1 MRVAVITT
9 QTPFASGRADW
20 LADRLCEALQEHG
33 HSSELVRIPFCQTP
47 PELVIDQMLA
57 VRLLRVEN
65 VDRAIALSFPAYLLP
80 HDDKVVWLLRQF
92 RAAYDL
98 WGTPGRSLP
107 NTALG
112 RSVRSAVHAADH
124 AYLAEA
130 TRIHAPSA
138 LAGARLNHHLG
149 LISDVLYPP
158 LRHPDLY
165 RCDGYGDYVL
175 ALGRVAANPG
185 QRLAVEAMSL
195 AQTDARLI
203 IAGPANSPGELTAL
217 RELAA
222 ELGVVDRIEF
232 IAERI
237 GDAERIGLLADA
249 RAVLWLP
256 CPEDSSAHVAL
267 EAFQSRKPV
276 VVFADAGQGCELVR
290 DGVSGVLTAS
300 VTELAAAVDELTAD
314 TALAQRYGDAGFRQ
328 LQDAGISWETVVG
341 ELTR

>member
-1 MRVAVITT
+1 MRVAVVNT

-20 LADRLCEALQEHG
+20 VADRLCEALQEHG
-33 HSSELVRIPFCQTP
+33 HSSELVRIPFCPAP

-57 VRLLRVEN
+57 VRLLRLEN
-65 VDRAIALSFPAYLLP
+65 VDRALALSFPAYFLP

-92 RAAYDL
+92 REAYEPV
-98 WGTPGRSLP
+98 GMPGSELP
-107 NTALG
+107 NSALG

-138 LAGARLNHHLG
+138 VAGERLNHHLG
-149 LISDVLYPP
+149 LTSDVLYPP
-158 LRHPDLY
+158 LRQPDLY

-175 ALGRVAANPG
+175 ALGRITASPAQRVA
-185 QRLAVEAMSL
+185 VTAMSL
-195 AQTDARLI
+195 AQTEARLI
-203 IAGPANSPGELTAL
+203 IAGPASSPGDLTAL
-217 RELAA
+217 RDLAT
-222 ELGVVDRIEF
+222 ELGVDARIEF
-232 IAERI
+232 IAEQI
-237 GDAERIGLLADA
+237 GDAERIRLLAEA

-256 CPEDSSAHVAL
+256 GPEDSSAHVAL

-276 VVFADAGQGCELVR
+276 VVFADAGHGAELVR
-290 DGVSGVLTAS
+290 HGVSGAVTAS
-300 VTELAAAVDELTAD
+300 VAELAAAVDELTAD
-314 TALAQRYGDAGFRQ
+314 TALAERYGEAGFRH